1 MRRIDQFARFLD
13 VMASSNGEE
22 LSYQGLTSDAG
33 VPVRTLQ
40 NYVQLLEDTLL
51 GFLVP
56 ALGSTKK
63 RKAITRPKF
72 FLFDVGVVGSLT
84 ERGEIR
90 PKSELFGRAF
100 EHFLFL
106 ELRAYL
112 AYRRRSERLQYWRS
126 TSGFEVDCVVG
137 DRLALEFKASS
148 LVSERDMKGLGA
160 LREEGMVKEFAVVS
174 LDPTFR
180 SVNGTKVFPWKKF
193 LSELWADRLF

>member
-56 ALGSTKK
+56 AFGSTKK
-63 RKAITRPKF
+63 RKAIMRPKF

-90 PKSELFGRAF
+90 SKSELFGRAF

-160 LREEGMVKEFAVVS
+160 LRAEGMVKEFAVVS

-180 SVNGTKVFPWKKF
+180 TVNGTKVFPWKKF